1 MADTATNMAG
11 GALLGQAFRH
21 LAESR
26 KNQHELNMANT
37 KHIEQTKKSA
47 EKRGGVWVR
56 RVLIGAV
63 VFAFLAAV
71 LAAFF
76 GQPVVLE
83 HELGRNLLGIF
94 KWEKLKYVVVDG
106 VVILKENRPA
116 FESAFGFYFGQAIK

>member
-1 MADTATNMAG
+1 MTDTVMNMGG
-11 GALLGQAFRH
+11 GAVLGQAFRH

-26 KNQHELNMANT
+26 KNQHNEKMAL
-37 KHIEQTKKSA
+37 IDAREKSA
-47 EKRGGVWVR
+47 EKASGRGGVWIR
-56 RVLIGAV
+56 RILIGAV

-83 HELGRNLLGIF
+83 HELSRNFLGIM
-94 KWEKLKYVVVDG
+94 KWDKLKYVVVDG